1 MPTRRNCDR
10 ENLEHHERTPD
21 LNTPADPKV
30 PLPEFGEA
38 TLAIENRSSPNF
50 SISHRALRAVF
61 GLVWFVFASW
71 TPPPM
76 GAWRRFLLRLFGAKI
91 HPTATVRGGARIW
104 YPPNLEMKAFAVLA
118 DGVQCYNMGTIV
130 IGENSIVSQRS
141 FLCGGT
147 HDYKLAR
154 HPLVTAPIV
163 IGDDVWIAAEAFVAP
178 GVTVPDGCVIGARAV
193 VSGKLEPWT
202 IYAGNPAR
210 ILRSRDYDANGP
222 VAL

>member
-1 MPTRRNCDR
+1 VKIAAEPKI
-10 ENLEHHERTPD
+10 TPS
-21 LNTPADPKV
+21 DPGDAK
-30 PLPEFGEA
+30 
-38 TLAIENRSSPNF
+38 LAIESRTSPNF
-50 SISHRALRAVF
+50 SVSHRALRAFF

-71 TPPPM
+71 TPPQM
-76 GAWRRFLLRLFGAKI
+76 GAWRCFLLRLFGAKI

-118 DGVQCYNMGTIV
+118 DGVQCYNMNTIV
-130 IGENSIVSQRS
+130 IGANSIVSQRS

-147 HDYKLAR
+147 HDYRLAR

-163 IGDDVWIAAEAFVAP
+163 IGDDVWIAAEAFIGP

-193 VSGKLEPWT
+193 VGGKLDPWT

-210 ILRSRDYDANGP
+210 
-222 VAL
+222 ALKPREYQTNL